1 MFTFLWD
8 RSSVMQLLRYIVNA
22 SWFLKK
28 LSICVL
34 RGQTILP
41 ATYESSHFSSIIIS
55 LPAIGFVNYFVLAF
69 LIGIYRYFTVALIYI
84 SLEAMD
90 IKYLFLC
97 LFTTCVPSVKCL
109 FMYFAHFLIEFFVSL
124 LLSFGTSLDTSSL
137 SDYVVFK

>member
-41 ATYESSHFSSIIIS
+41 ATYESSHFSNIIIS

-97 LFTTCVPSVKCL
+97 LFTTCVPSVKCPCIL
-109 FMYFAHFLIEFFVSL
+109 PTF
-124 LLSFGTSLDTSSL
+124 
-137 SDYVVFK
+137 